1 MTADAFRRLALSLPE
16 TAESAHM
23 NHPDFRVKGKIF
35 ATLSH
40 DEKLGMVK
48 LTPAQQEEF
57 MQAEPDAFI
66 PCPGAWGE
74 RGCTNVRLRS
84 AKKETVRRAMA
95 AAWRN
100 TAPKLLVQEFDGE

>member
-100 TAPKLLVQEFDGE
+100 TAPKLLVQEFEEE